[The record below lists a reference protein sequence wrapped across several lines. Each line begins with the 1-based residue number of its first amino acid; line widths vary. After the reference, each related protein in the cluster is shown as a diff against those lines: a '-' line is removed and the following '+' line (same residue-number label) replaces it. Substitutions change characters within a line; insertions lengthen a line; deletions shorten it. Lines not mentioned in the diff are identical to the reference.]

1 MGKEDE
7 LKWEKEKE
15 RESELKGEIAEKY
28 TLAVAKKKGDP
39 GRGDRPSYDYFYIEE
54 RERES
59 VKGLG
64 RAPTREEMGLLSY
77 HFAATCYRIF

>member
-1 MGKEDE
+1 MVRWYGMGKEDE

-39 GRGDRPSYDYFYIEE
+39 GRGDRPSYDYF
-54 RERES
+54 
-59 VKGLG
+59 
-64 RAPTREEMGLLSY
+64 
-77 HFAATCYRIF
+77 